1 MMSKTYSFGAGG
13 TPSSGSF
20 SGPWST
26 AQTLYSNVGS
36 PSLVNGG
43 FVLKGVNL
51 NGSQSGGTPFYNR
64 SQGRVG
70 IQAGAGVRINFT
82 RFINNGGSVVR
93 EGASPT
99 TFTGGGFQGSI
110 SYVTAP
116 TTPGAPSVSVSGLIA
131 TVTVPGSSDNG
142 GSSINRRRIQSSV
155 NGGAFGNSQEES
167 GDTFTVTMVAGS
179 TYSFRGANRNSDGL
193 FSADSSGSTTI
204 TAASFEEPDE
214 PDEPAPSPPPAP
226 EEEAPPPVPFPV
238 PEELTGARLN
248 RLLNQLGDGPLQPQR
263 DINAGLSLLDAGSLE
278 GNVLRYMLDVIEASE
293 QGLLFMTKAGLIAFR
308 ERLLQPTTTA
318 LQFTDS
324 GLGIPYVGV
333 EVDFGTDSMVNQAV
347 VEFPDGARS
356 AVNRTSQVR
365 FGVTE
370 KTVTTELASGAQ
382 AQTLADFIVARFG
395 NPEFRVSKVTVDLR
409 SLSDEHIQDVLG
421 LELGDQADLVFTPNG
436 FGRQIA
442 LRNRVIGITHDV
454 DVNRHT
460 MSFAFEDLPF
470 DFFVLNDE
478 VFGILDNTDG
488 VLGF

>member
-1 MMSKTYSFGAGG
+1 
-13 TPSSGSF
+13 
-20 SGPWST
+20 
-26 AQTLYSNVGS
+26 
-36 PSLVNGG
+36 VNGG
-43 FVLKGVNL
+43 FVLKGITL
-51 NGSQSGGTPFYNR
+51 NGSRSGGSLFYSR

-70 IQAGAGVRINFT
+70 IQAGAGVRIDFT
-82 RFINNGGSVVR
+82 RFLNNGLTVIR

-142 GSSINRRRIQSSV
+142 GSAINRRRIQSSV
-155 NGGAFGNSQEES
+155 NGGAFGNSQEDS
-167 GDTFTVTMVAGS
+167 GATFTVTMIAGS
-179 TYSFRGANRNSDGL
+179 TYSFRGANRNADGL
-193 FSADSSGSTTI
+193 FSANSSGSTTI
-204 TAASFEEPDE
+204 TATAPPPPPPPEEPEE
-214 PDEPAPSPPPAP
+214 PEEPAPPPPP
-226 EEEAPPPVPFPV
+226 PEEEEAPPPVPFPV

-248 RLLNQLGDGPLQPQR
+248 RLLDQLGPGLLAPER
-263 DINAGLSLLDAGSLE
+263 DIDAGLSLLADGSLE

-308 ERLLQPTTTA
+308 ERLLAPRTTA

-324 GLGIPYVGV
+324 GVGIRYVGV

-347 VEFPDGARS
+347 VEFPDGARA
-356 AVNRTSQVR
+356 AVNRSSQVR

-370 KTVTTELASGAQ
+370 KTLTTELASETQ
-382 AQTLADFIVARFG
+382 AQTLADYIVARFG

-409 SLSDEHIQDVLG
+409 SLSDEHVQDVLG

-470 DFFVLNDE
+470 DFFVLSDA

>member
-1 MMSKTYSFGAGG
+1 VSKTYSFGAGG
-13 TPSSGSF
+13 SPSSGSF

-26 AQTLYSNVGS
+26 SQTLYSNVGS
-36 PSLVNGG
+36 PSLVNNG

-64 SQGRVG
+64 TQGRVG
-70 IQAGAGVRINFT
+70 LTSGPGVRINFT
-82 RFINNGGSVVR
+82 RFLNNGLTVVR

-142 GSSINRRRIQSSV
+142 GSAINRRRIQSSV
-155 NGGAFGNSQEES
+155 NGGAFGNNQEDS
-167 GDTFTVTMVAGS
+167 GATFTVTMVAGS
-179 TYSFRGANRNSDGL
+179 TYSFRGANRNADGL
-193 FSADSSGSTTI
+193 FSANSSGSTTI
-204 TAASFEEPDE
+204 TAEAPPPPPP
-214 PDEPAPSPPPAP
+214 PDEPAPPPPPDP

-248 RLLNQLGDGPLQPQR
+248 RLLDQLGPGPLAPER
-263 DINAGLSLLDAGSLE
+263 DIDAGLSLLADGSLE

-308 ERLLQPTTTA
+308 ERLLAPRTTA

-324 GLGIPYVGV
+324 GVGIRYVGV

-347 VEFPDGARS
+347 VEFPDGARA

-370 KTVTTELASGAQ
+370 KTLTTELASGAQ

-409 SLSDEHIQDVLG
+409 SLSAEHVQDVLG

-454 DVNRHT
+454 SVDRHT

-470 DFFVLNDE
+470 DFFVLNDA